1 MAMYSLA
8 ATGRIVICALTLILD
23 GVAAKAVL
31 PRIPAPA
38 EVVRYERI
46 EPMFRSVLVSK
57 ERGDALLAALDGGR
71 NVQRWR
77 IPPGVFCALPVE
89 ERNVLMVTLTN
100 GTTYR
105 IGVGYRG
112 GLLYLP
118 EGLYE
123 VSAVANERVATF
135 EKQMEDDLRRE
146 IRTAVKPC
154 KYRLGTADDG
164 GTLSGIALIAY
175 GDARRWKRIYDA
187 NRTVI
192 KNPNSMNGSETI
204 TLPKIE

>member
-1 MAMYSLA
+1 M
-8 ATGRIVICALTLILD
+8 
-23 GVAAKAVL
+23 
-31 PRIPAPA
+31 
-38 EVVRYERI
+38 
-46 EPMFRSVLVSK
+46 
-57 ERGDALLAALDGGR
+57 
-71 NVQRWR
+71 
-77 IPPGVFCALPVE
+77 
-89 ERNVLMVTLTN
+89 
-100 GTTYR
+100 
-105 IGVGYRG
+105 
-112 GLLYLP
+112 P

-135 EKQMEDDLRRE
+135 EKQKEDDLRRE